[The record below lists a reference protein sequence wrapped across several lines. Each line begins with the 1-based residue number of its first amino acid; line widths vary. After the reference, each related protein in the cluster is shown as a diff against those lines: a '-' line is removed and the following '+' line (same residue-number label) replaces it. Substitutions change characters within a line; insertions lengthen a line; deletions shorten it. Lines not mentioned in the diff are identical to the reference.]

1 MKSWPLV
8 LLAVSVASSYALKES
23 PCFTDPTQ
31 ESCKNADSFYTEAMR
46 SSDLDGLCTAMPG
59 MSGCVVRAD
68 CQSGDISSSVCE
80 DWGLL
85 HDICSGMMSHMA
97 HCKHFSELC
106 LTNNKT
112 VVSQCT
118 STKGINNLISSEDA
132 SKLAREVCDEM
143 KVEACSE
150 CTKSSCPAPLR
161 ALSNLCRSMPHMK
174 ECTSWAHMCVSNPG
188 DLGAL
193 CGKKTMPDERSCT
206 RAPMN
211 MLFHSNLNDA
221 VLFDGLYACTAPS
234 YLFTWLC
241 IAVVGVLSEFLKS
254 LKIRCLKK
262 IAKMQ
267 RPSRGTEALQL
278 LLTFVI
284 SMVNYSAML
293 IAMTFNVGY
302 FFAVVSGLAIGKFFF
317 IERQKINSVRREYSS
332 MDSLLSD
339 TKRYNSADVHVSE
352 EDFNCCE

>member
-1 MKSWPLV
+1 MKSWLLV

-23 PCFTDPTQ
+23 PCFADPTQ

-46 SSDLDGLCTAMPG
+46 RSDLDGLCMQMPS

-68 CQSGDISSSVCE
+68 CQNSDISSSVCE

-85 HDICSGMMSHMA
+85 HDICSGMMSQMDD
-97 HCKHFSELC
+97 CKHFFDLC
-106 LTNNKT
+106 LRNNKT

-118 STKGINNLISSEDA
+118 STKGINNLISGKDA
-132 SKLAREVCDEM
+132 LKLAREMCDKM
-143 KVEACSE
+143 KMEACSE

-188 DLGAL
+188 DLGEL
-193 CGKKTMPDERSCT
+193 CGKKTMPDERSCS

-221 VLFDGLYACTAPS
+221 VLFEGLYACTTPS

-241 IAVVGVLSEFLKS
+241 IAVVGLLSEFLKS
-254 LKIRCLKK
+254 VKIRCITKL
-262 IAKMQ
+262 AKMQ
-267 RPSRGTEALQL
+267 SPSRGTEALQL
-278 LLTFVI
+278 LLTFGTSI
-284 SMVNYSAML
+284 VNYSAML

-317 IERQKINSVRREYSS
+317 IERQKIHSGREK
-332 MDSLLSD
+332 DDLLDGLLSD
-339 TKRYNSADVHVSE
+339 TKRFNSADVHVSE